1 MGLLSEIAGA
11 VVAVEGVKKLDPGA
25 GLLTEGLAALAGYKG
40 VEAVE
45 EHLEQKPDAEAEKPA

>member
-1 MGLLSEIAGA
+1 
-11 VVAVEGVKKLDPGA
+11 VAVEGVKKLDPGA